1 MHSLNGQGSYSTLGF
16 NCRLIY
22 VRPWNQSLIHRR
34 GKSQFSVG
42 LPRCTQNS
50 GEDSIT
56 GNQGFDCKK
65 PNWNALPTN
74 IKSCDLKHTR
84 LPSVTEREWATSFSL
99 DFDIKFRSKV
109 NQKFQHKSENRNLS
123 QKAFLDHQNA
133 FINSQNS
140 GPSLSLGDVI
150 AETNQHILRV
160 SMGLTDRRTTA
171 KNLADSRKNWKIL
184 TVSRKYGKKELTVKE
199 TVP

>member
-160 SMGLTDRRTTA
+160 SMGLTDRRKTA

>member
-50 GEDSIT
+50 GEDSST

-123 QKAFLDHQNA
+123 QKASLDHQNA

-160 SMGLTDRRTTA
+160 SMGLTDRRKTA

-184 TVSRKYGKKELTVKE
+184 TVSRK
-199 TVP
+199 